1 MVLYSRVVVVV
12 VRAARTDTG
21 THGPT
26 FVRGVRRI
34 RPIPDSEK
42 WVKVGACQD
51 RVVVVEW
58 SRDDTPLELVPAGDA
73 KKTTRG
79 L

>member
-1 MVLYSRVVVVV
+1 MVLSGGQSLPPT
-12 VRAARTDTG
+12 RTDTG

-51 RVVVVEW
+51 RVVEY
-58 SRDDTPLELVPAGDA
+58 SRG
-73 KKTTRG
+73 G
-79 L
+79 